1 VNELWGE
8 SGNNDL
14 SVVIGVQW
22 QWRHEG
28 IDVMVAVVVMALLL
42 EVDRASL
49 LVISMIH
56 FGENYFFFLLLSS
69 PALDL

>member
-1 VNELWGE
+1 MNELWGE

-14 SVVIGVQW
+14 SVVIRVRW
-22 QWRHEG
+22 QWWHEG

-49 LVISMIH
+49 SVISMIH
-56 FGENYFFFLLLSS
+56 FRENYFFFLLLSS

>member
-1 VNELWGE
+1 MNELWGE

-49 LVISMIH
+49 SVH